1 MSSPIVKRYL
11 IAFDQHKWKG
21 VAACIMILGGAC
33 FVSIQPPPPNKYEAT
48 GAVTY
53 TQPPVIFSKTGTDIQ
68 QQAQTMS
75 VDLFVNE
82 DVIKK
87 AAEKAKVNPKQVAKG
102 VIVKL
107 PKPPAKG
114 ETPPPPILT
123 ILFTDENDKKAAQVV
138 NTVMEGM
145 IERSRLINGSR
156 LTAIKDEIKKRL
168 PQAEKELRVSETAL
182 QDYTKREGPVLLA
195 AENGSLIKGIT
206 TTQDQQRQVDFQLQG
221 INQQIISLQQRLG
234 LNPDQA
240 YASSALSADPIIA
253 NLRIQIY
260 QTESQL
266 EILKKDLRLEH
277 PNIVALVK
285 QKQAYEQ
292 LLRQRASEVI
302 GGNGLA
308 APLQNADQ
316 VRQDSNLDPAR
327 QMLAQQLVSLQTQK
341 EALESQIRS
350 LKNTEMQLR
359 QEYRTI
365 PDKQLGLARLQEQF
379 QLKQGLHSKM
389 LATLVD
395 AQAAEAEIVSSL
407 TIIKPAQVSALPE
420 TSQSP
425 VVTILIG
432 AVAGVAVGGGLI
444 FLLGSMGGILQ
455 TMEDIRGLVE
465 QQDVPLLGTIPL
477 VLNIYTEQDGLP
489 ILVSSDSPYL
499 ESYERFRTNLR
510 RASEKPLKVVLFTST
525 INQEGKSIN
534 AYNLGIASARA
545 GKRTLVIEADLRSP
559 SLAKSLKI
567 ASDPDASIEPL
578 RYYGSWSEC
587 VLLVPEVENLYLV
600 PSPGPLRQPAA
611 VLESSEFRRLIED
624 MRGRF
629 DLVIIDTPALSHCN
643 DALLLEP
650 LTDGMVLVARPGY
663 TGESMLTEAIEQL
676 TESEDTQLLGVL
688 INGADIPPPMPTITK
703 EVKEVIPQ
711 PETFEEEPLEKSQQ
725 GLGARG

>member
-11 IAFDQHKWKG
+11 ISFDQHKWKG
-21 VAACIMILGGAC
+21 VTACIMILAGSA
-33 FVSIQPPPPNKYEAT
+33 FVALQPPPPNQYEAS
-48 GAVTY
+48 GALTY
-53 TQPPVIFSKTGTDIQ
+53 TQPPVFFSKTGTDIQ
-68 QQAQTMS
+68 QQAQTMN

-87 AAEKAKVNPKQVAKG
+87 AAEKAKVNVIKVAKG
-102 VIVKL
+102 VTVKL

-114 ETPPPPILT
+114 EPPPPPIFT
-123 ILFTDENDKKAAQVV
+123 ILFTDENESKAAQVV

-145 IERSRLINGSR
+145 IERSRLVNVSR

-168 PQAEKELRVSETAL
+168 PAAEKELRITEVEL
-182 QDYTKREGPVLLA
+182 QNYTKREGPVLLA

-221 INQQIISLQQRLG
+221 ITQQIISLQQRLG

-266 EILKKDLRLEH
+266 EILKKDLRAEH
-277 PNIVALVK
+277 PNVVALVK
-285 QKQAYEQ
+285 QKQAYDR
-292 LLRQRASEVI
+292 LLRQRAAEVI
-302 GGNGLA
+302 GGNGA
-308 APLQNADQ
+308 APLQNADRI
-316 VRQDSNLDPAR
+316 RQDSNLDPAR
-327 QMLAQQLVSLQTQK
+327 QLLAQQLVTLQTQK
-341 EALESQIRS
+341 EALQSQLQA

-359 QEYRTI
+359 QEYRAI
-365 PDKQLGLARLQEQF
+365 PDKQLELARLQERF
-379 QLKQGLHSKM
+379 QLKQGLYSKM

-395 AQAAEAEIVSSL
+395 AQAAEAETVSSL
-407 TIIKPAQVSALPE
+407 TIIKPAQVIALPQ
-420 TSQSP
+420 TGQSP
-425 VVTILIG
+425 VMTILIG
-432 AVAGVAVGGGLI
+432 AAAGIAVGGGLI

-455 TMEDIRGLVE
+455 TMEDIRGVVE

-477 VLNIYTEQDGLP
+477 VLNIYAGQDGLP
-489 ILVSSDSPYL
+489 ILVALDSPYL

-510 RASEKPLKVVLFTST
+510 RASEKPVKVVLFTST
-525 INQEGKSIN
+525 INQEGKSIS

-545 GKRTLVIEADLRSP
+545 GKRTLIVEADLRSP
-559 SLAKSLKI
+559 SLAKSLKV

-578 RYYGSWSEC
+578 HYYGSWSEC
-587 VLLVPEVENLYLV
+587 VLLVPEVENLYVV

-611 VLESSEFRRLIED
+611 VLESSEFRRLVED

-629 DLVIIDTPALSHCN
+629 DLVIIDTPPLSHCN

-650 LTDGMVLVARPGY
+650 LTDGIVLVARPGF
-663 TGESMLTEAIEQL
+663 TGESMFAEAIEQL

-688 INGADIPPPMPTITK
+688 INGADIPPPMPSVITQ
-703 EVKEVIPQ
+703 VVVQ
-711 PETFEEEPLEKSQQ
+711 PETIEEESEQELKV
-725 GLGARG
+725 RG